1 MCGIIPQVCLTKFH
15 TFPTFPPSNNI
26 GAELLR
32 PDFIFFSRKMKKIGG
47 KEKFGTDFVYS
58 IVTYIISVS
67 TFIRFYR
74 LSLTLKGKKS
84 SKLKCFFD

>member
-1 MCGIIPQVCLTKFH
+1 MWNYSTSLSYKIPH
-15 TFPTFPPSNNI
+15 FPHFSPSDNI

-74 LSLTLKGKKS
+74 LSLTLKGKRS

>member
-1 MCGIIPQVCLTKFH
+1 MGIIQIKAV
-15 TFPTFPPSNNI
+15 
-26 GAELLR
+26 
-32 PDFIFFSRKMKKIGG
+32 FFMFFWPKNGFWSLEK
-47 KEKFGTDFVYS
+47 KFGTTLVY
-58 IVTYIISVS
+58 ILVTYIISVS